1 MAEKKTKKKATK
13 KKPLTAKSADRHIL
27 YQRSVQEPSA
37 ELDFIDRV
45 YKLLYDRKAESLRED
60 FCGTA
65 LLCAAW
71 VKSRKE
77 RTATGVDIDPKVLAW
92 GKEHNLGPLSD
103 EERTR
108 LELLRQ
114 DVRDPVRARH
124 QVICAFN
131 FSYWIFRTRDDM
143 RAYFEKVKK
152 GLTKDGVFLLDAYG
166 GWESHQPQIE
176 RSKKGGFTYV
186 WDQHK
191 YDPITHSIENHIH
204 FEFPDGTKQHRA
216 FSYYW
221 RFWSLPELT
230 ELLTEAG
237 FKDVRVYW
245 DTSRNEAWDDYKPR
259 TRAENQPG
267 WLAYLSAKV

>member
-1 MAEKKTKKKATK
+1 
-13 KKPLTAKSADRHIL
+13 
-27 YQRSVQEPSA
+27 
-37 ELDFIDRV
+37 
-45 YKLLYDRKAESLRED
+45 
-60 FCGTA
+60 
-65 LLCAAW
+65 
-71 VKSRKE
+71 
-77 RTATGVDIDPKVLAW
+77 
-92 GKEHNLGPLSD
+92 
-103 EERTR
+103 
-108 LELLRQ
+108 
-114 DVRDPVRARH
+114 
-124 QVICAFN
+124 
-131 FSYWIFRTRDDM
+131 M

-237 FKDVRVYW
+237 LQGRARLLGHEPQRGVGRLQAAY
-245 DTSRNEAWDDYKPR
+245 SRRKPAR
-259 TRAENQPG
+259 LVGLPFRQG
-267 WLAYLSAKV
+267 LI